1 MDIKPSAQVNG
12 KLTATQTAKSVPQS
26 PVLTAPLSTSPKTES
41 VSLSAT
47 SQISTEDFDAAVKSL
62 QEDALSGFSCIK
74 NGQFGMSANI
84 DIGRYNLHL
93 VDQRVESLQKQ
104 YGEALD
110 SDALKKQLVELSGI
124 ETENPLKGSNRQ
136 DIIPENSILHSLKE
150 KDVQALTD
158 IYIYARENDLDTDQ
172 IDGLSFM
179 IGLYRH
185 GQVNHPD
192 IAYPIRE
199 TSDTELEQQARAI
212 YSSPGS
218 DVVKFEQGF
227 LDFALNPDKRL
238 LTFSKIVDMD
248 FMEKITG
255 TGAGDA
261 EFLPTRQYKVGKAR
275 ITGPEAER
283 AKVEQALNPDEK
295 DLKNLSPEEAL
306 QYHLTNW
313 IEAHIQPDSP
323 LRDLLEGLPHKEQAR
338 LFSQMNLIDLL

>member
-12 KLTATQTAKSVPQS
+12 KLTTTQTAKSAPQS
-26 PVLTAPLSTSPKTES
+26 PVLTAPFSTSPKTES

-62 QEDALSGFSCIK
+62 QEDALSGFSGIK

-110 SDALKKQLVELSGI
+110 SEALKKQLVELSGI
-124 ETENPLKGSNRQ
+124 ETETPLKGSNRQ
-136 DIIPENSILHSLKE
+136 DIIPENSILYSLKE

-179 IGLYRH
+179 IGLYRY
-185 GQVNHPD
+185 GQANHPD

-238 LTFSKIVDMD
+238 LTFSKIIDMD

-255 TGAGDA
+255 H
-261 EFLPTRQYKVGKAR
+261 RCR
-275 ITGPEAER
+275 
-283 AKVEQALNPDEK
+283 
-295 DLKNLSPEEAL
+295 
-306 QYHLTNW
+306 
-313 IEAHIQPDSP
+313 
-323 LRDLLEGLPHKEQAR
+323 
-338 LFSQMNLIDLL
+338 